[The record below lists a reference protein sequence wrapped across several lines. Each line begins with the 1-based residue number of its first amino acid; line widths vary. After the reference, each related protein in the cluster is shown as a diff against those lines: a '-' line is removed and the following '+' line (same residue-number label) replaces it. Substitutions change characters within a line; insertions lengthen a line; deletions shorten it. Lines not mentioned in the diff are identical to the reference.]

1 MELLK
6 LGESRKRY
14 QILLGDKGD
23 FIYDMEVALKLFEDK
38 VDLDAFSLGQLESK
52 NWLVEVMQGLQ
63 KKQVVE
69 WGTIY
74 VLAGWYGVLPAMMFY
89 AGLNIDKIRSFDL
102 DEKCEKIADHVNKT
116 NCDNQ
121 WRFKAITQDVFD
133 INFEEHSWQCWS
145 NKNGRMSY
153 PISDVPQ
160 TIINTSCEHMKRDW
174 FDGIPSNRYVIL
186 QSNDSFSEVG
196 HINAVADL
204 EDFKSMYPMKSII
217 YSGEMKFPKYTRY
230 MLIGIK

>member
-1 MELLK
+1 
-6 LGESRKRY
+6 
-14 QILLGDKGD
+14 
-23 FIYDMEVALKLFEDK
+23 
-38 VDLDAFSLGQLESK
+38 
-52 NWLVEVMQGLQ
+52 MQGLQ

-69 WGTIY
+69 WGTVY

-102 DEKCEKIADHVNKT
+102 DENCEKIADHVNKT
-116 NCDNQ
+116 NCDNS
-121 WRFKAITQDVFD
+121 WRFKAITQDIFD
-133 INFEEHSWQCWS
+133 IDFKEHSWQCWS

-153 PISDVPQ
+153 PISDIPN
-160 TIINTSCEHMKRDW
+160 TIVNTSCEHMKTDW
-174 FDGIPSNRYVIL
+174 FEGIPANRYVIL

-196 HINAVADL
+196 HINAVADID
-204 EDFKSMYPMKSII
+204 DFKSMYPMKSII